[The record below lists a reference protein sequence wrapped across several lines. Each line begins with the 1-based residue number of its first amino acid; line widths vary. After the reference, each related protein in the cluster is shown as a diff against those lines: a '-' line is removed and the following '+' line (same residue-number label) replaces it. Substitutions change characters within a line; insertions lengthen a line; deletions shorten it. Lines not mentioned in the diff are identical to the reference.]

1 MYDYQI
7 VCLNGANRTKDE
19 ETTDATAI
27 HPISK
32 ECEVF
37 VENFCQENGVV
48 CLGGVAFGKGLLN
61 NLTHALET
69 HGFKENWTCF
79 SDTYTEQLNSAAC

>member
-19 ETTDATAI
+19 EATDATAI

-32 ECEVF
+32 ACEI
-37 VENFCQENGVV
+37 
-48 CLGGVAFGKGLLN
+48 LPRK
-61 NLTHALET
+61 
-69 HGFKENWTCF
+69 
-79 SDTYTEQLNSAAC
+79 